1 MSQAVK
7 GPFSPH
13 GICHAPFS
21 VRYVVALWLG
31 CGAWYADGCLAEG
44 VDLDATCWWREV
56 PMLSV
61 DSLKGHREGNRLEF
75 KRAEG
80 GLPHSFWETYSS
92 FANTDGGIMVL
103 GAVEGTDGLPV
114 PSGIGDVGS
123 LLKDL

>member
-1 MSQAVK
+1 
-7 GPFSPH
+7 
-13 GICHAPFS
+13 
-21 VRYVVALWLG
+21 
-31 CGAWYADGCLAEG
+31 
-44 VDLDATCWWREV
+44 
-56 PMLSV
+56 MLSV

-92 FANTDGGIMVL
+92 FANTDGGIVVL

-123 LLKDL
+123 LLKDLWDGLNSPQRASANILVGSDVTVEDWEGREVVLVHVPRADLWIGRASCRERV